1 MSYIWEQKNRGIS
14 LYEKALIEARTML
27 EASDTKL
34 NFRGNIAGLEKTGS
48 VNLDHLKD
56 VLTKAVTDAGGVPDE
71 NFTFEADGIKITP
84 KTDELRLAI
93 TKAIKDDAMFT
104 KAIAPDEGKPADS
117 PEKLSEN
124 IGKMLMNIKDEKL
137 RDALEQAIGN
147 IYAGKMPNGAEPTPE
162 QEATIARWKK
172 IIERGSPEERNG
184 IIVTLGNAISSGRIK
199 LKGDGM
205 YSVQDEKKSAS
216 VAIQM
221 PAMFDAEPDDSMWN
235 EMIVN
240 DFGFPIINLGHP
252 AVAKIIKSENPEEE
266 CPGDLKQFKK
276 AVYGDKRLTAV
287 FGEGGISRV
296 VLGKMANLLTLGIA
310 GATVDAGKRADRII
324 KELHEKGGRI
334 AHRNLLVVDYD
345 DIVDADPDN
354 SELKIEAAVYS
365 RAKKK
370 AIGVLEVPV
379 SALAQFYSAVDPL
392 KSASIY
398 IEVAASNDKIGKSLD
413 ECSAISGEALME
425 GPASW
430 IAGKARAV
438 QDFFT
443 GEKATSPEKTDGGK
457 IAELK
462 EKWVECLN
470 RNGHPPFYVLKPKS
484 ANKEVDVI
492 SNSATGQAGTSG
504 GKVNMVTMKV
514 GDHKGAIFMTPKDI
528 ELYFSAT

>member
-1 MSYIWEQKNRGIS
+1 MSYIWEQENRGIS

-48 VNLDHLKD
+48 VNIGHLKD

-84 KTDELRLAI
+84 KSDDLRVAMS
-93 TKAIKDDAMFT
+93 KAIKGDAMFT
-104 KAIAPDEGKPADS
+104 KAIAPEEEKPADS

-162 QEATIARWKK
+162 QGATIARWKK

-252 AVAKIIKSENPEEE
+252 AVAKIIRSENPEEE
-266 CPGDLKQFKK
+266 CPGDLKQFKE

-287 FGEGGISRV
+287 FGKGRFSRV
-296 VLGKMANLLTLGIA
+296 ILGKMANLLTLGIA
-310 GATVDAGKRADRII
+310 GAAVDSGKRADRII

-345 DIVDADPDN
+345 KIVDADPDN
-354 SELKIEAAVYS
+354 SELTIPVTAYS
-365 RAKKK
+365 RAKKCT
-370 AIGVLEVPV
+370 IGNFDIPV
-379 SALAQFYSAVDPL
+379 STLSHFYSAVDPL
-392 KSASIY
+392 QSAKIY
-398 IEVAASNDKIGKSLD
+398 IEVATAD
-413 ECSAISGEALME
+413 EEFEAKVTGSGSSAAPG
-425 GPASW
+425 
-430 IAGKARAV
+430 
-438 QDFFT
+438 
-443 GEKATSPEKTDGGK
+443 ATSAAKKSKTTELRKVDSETANKIKMAWIEK
-457 IAELK
+457 
-462 EKWVECLN
+462 LN
-470 RNGHPPFYVLKPKS
+470 ENGHPPYYILKPKS
-484 ANKEVDVI
+484 GNKEVDVI
-492 SNSATGQAGTSG
+492 SNSGTMHV
-504 GKVNMVTMKV
+504 GKSKLYMVTMKV
-514 GDHKGAIFMTPKDI
+514 GDHKGAIFMTPEEIK
-528 ELYFSAT
+528 LYFSAT

>member
-1 MSYIWEQKNRGIS
+1 MSYIWEQENREIS

-27 EASDTKL
+27 EAGDAKL
-34 NFRGNIAGLEKTGS
+34 NFRGNIAGLVKTGS
-48 VNLDHLKD
+48 VNIDHLKD
-56 VLTKAVTDAGGVPDE
+56 VLTKAVTAAGGVPDE
-71 NFTFEADGIKITP
+71 NVTFEADGIKIAP
-84 KTDELRLAI
+84 KTEELRKAI
-93 TKAIKDDAMFT
+93 TKAIQTDAMFA

-147 IYAGKMPNGAEPTPE
+147 IYAGKMPSGAEPTPE
-162 QEATIARWKK
+162 QEATVARWKK

-199 LKGDGM
+199 IKGEGL

-296 VLGKMANLLTLGIA
+296 VLGKMVNLLTLGIA

-324 KELHEKGGRI
+324 KELHENGGRI

-345 DIVDADPDN
+345 KIVDADPDN
-354 SELKIEAAVYS
+354 SELTIPVTAYS
-365 RAKKK
+365 RAKKCT
-370 AIGVLEVPV
+370 IGNFDIPV
-379 SALAQFYSAVDPL
+379 STLSHFYSAVDPL
-392 KSASIY
+392 QSAKIY
-398 IEVAASNDKIGKSLD
+398 IEVATAD
-413 ECSAISGEALME
+413 EEFETKVTGSGSAA
-425 GPASW
+425 A
-430 IAGKARAV
+430 
-438 QDFFT
+438 T
-443 GEKATSPEKTDGGK
+443 GATSAAKKSKTTEPSKVDSETVKK
-457 IAELK
+457 IKTAWIEELNK
-462 EKWVECLN
+462 
-470 RNGHPPFYVLKPKS
+470 NGHPPYYILKPKS
-484 ANKEVDVI
+484 DNKEVDVI

-514 GDHKGAIFMTPKDI
+514 GDHKGAIFMSPKEI
-528 ELYFSAT
+528 QLYFSAT